1 MGIWR
6 IKMRTHAEVDYKSDI
21 VIGLIPARWKS
32 TRFEGKPLVDIA
44 GVPMIRR
51 VYDRAS
57 IANHLD
63 QVIVLTDDMRI
74 NDYCQLNQMTCIVI
88 EEDCRTGTD
97 RCAHALKLLDGSLFV
112 NIQGDEPLINPSAI
126 DNLIENF
133 DNNIGVANAYTKIDQ
148 EYKLNDRNV
157 VKVVFDKAKNALYSS
172 RLPISDYQ
180 QLGLYAFNGGMLD
193 AFSKF
198 TLGELEIDES
208 IEMLRY
214 LENGFNVKMVEVED
228 EGLSVDTPNDLK
240 LVELKIKGYH

>member
-6 IKMRTHAEVDYKSDI
+6 IRMRTLAEVDYKSDL
-21 VIGLIPARWKS
+21 VVGLIPARWKS
-32 TRFEGKPLVDIA
+32 QRFEGKPLVDIS
-44 GVPMIRR
+44 GIPMIRR
-51 VYDRAS
+51 VYARAS
-57 IANHLD
+57 MANHLD
-63 QVIVLTDDMRI
+63 RVVVLTDDERI
-74 NDYCQLNQMTCIVI
+74 NDYCEKNQMTCIVI
-88 EEDCRTGTD
+88 KEDCRTGTD

-148 EYKLNDRNV
+148 DYKLADNNV
-157 VKVVFDKAKNALYSS
+157 VKVVFDKVKNALYYS

-180 QLGLYAFNGGMLD
+180 QLGLYAFNRGMLD
-193 AFSKF
+193 AFPKF
-198 TLGELEIDES
+198 TLGELEIGES
-208 IEMLRY
+208 VEMLRY